1 MSTSTPTWP
10 PSYRDDADPISPAP
24 GYARLR
30 AEAPVLSLPGDGPSA
45 FWLVSGYT
53 EVKELLAQKSVST
66 SFVGRGNVSAQ
77 PGFLLSLDPPDHTR
91 LRRLLTHEFS
101 MRRITGMRPWLE
113 QVCGE
118 LLETMATGGA
128 PADLMAAFAVPL
140 PSLVICE
147 LLGVPSEDRV
157 DFQRRSDT
165 LLDVDATADEQR
177 ANSAEM
183 NGYMRALVAR
193 HREQPGADILGMLVR
208 EHSENLSTDELVGIG
223 NILLIAGHETTA
235 NTIGLGT
242 LLLLQH
248 PDQLAALRAD
258 PELITGAVEEILR
271 FTSIVESGTPR
282 IVTAE
287 VSVGG
292 TVIPAGDVVVV
303 ALPSAN
309 RDTDLLASPDRF
321 DLRRQPVPHLAF
333 GHGIHQCLGQQLARL
348 EMAVAVPALFDRFP
362 DLRLDTPAVE
372 LPFRTSSP
380 VNGLRAFPVA
390 W

>member
-1 MSTSTPTWP
+1 MSSPTPTWP
-10 PSYRDDADPISPAP
+10 SSYRDPSDPISPDP
-24 GYARLR
+24 GYTRLR
-30 AEAPVLSLPGDGPSA
+30 QDAPVLPMPGGGPGR
-45 FWLVSGYT
+45 FWLVSGYA
-53 EVKELLAQKSVST
+53 EVRELLAQKSVST

-101 MRRITGMRPWLE
+101 MRRITAMRPWLE
-113 QVCGE
+113 QVCAE
-118 LLETMATGGA
+118 LLEALATAGP
-128 PADLMAAFAVPL
+128 PADLMAGFAVPL

-147 LLGVPSEDRV
+147 LLGVPYADRD

-165 LLDVDATADEQR
+165 LLDVTATAEQQR

-183 NGYMRALVAR
+183 NAYMRQLVQR
-193 HREQPGADILGMLVR
+193 HRAQPGEDILGMLVR
-208 EHSENLSTDELVGIG
+208 EHADDVSTDELVGIG

-258 PELITGAVEEILR
+258 PELVTGAVEEILR
-271 FTSIVESGTPR
+271 YTSIVESGTPR
-282 IVTAE
+282 IVTAD
-287 VSVGG
+287 VTVGDQL
-292 TVIPAGDVVVV
+292 IPAGDVVVV

-309 RDTDLLASPDRF
+309 RDTALTTTPDRF
-321 DLRRQPVPHLAF
+321 DITRKPGPHLAF

-348 EMAVAVPALFDRFP
+348 EMAVAVPALLARFP
-362 DLRLDTPAVE
+362 DLHLAGPASE
-372 LPFRTSSP
+372 LAYRTDAP
-380 VNGLRAFPVA
+380 VNGLRSLAVA